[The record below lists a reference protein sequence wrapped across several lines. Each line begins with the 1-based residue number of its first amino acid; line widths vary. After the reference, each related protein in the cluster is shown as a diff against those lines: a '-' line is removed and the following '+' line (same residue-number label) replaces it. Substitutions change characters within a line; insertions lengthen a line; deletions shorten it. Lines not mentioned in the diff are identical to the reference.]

1 MPQGRDPLVLGQVIG
16 DVLDPFTRSA
26 AMRVMYNS
34 KEIRN
39 GTGLR
44 QSAVVNK
51 PRVEIEGHDR
61 RQLYTL
67 VMVDADAPSPNSPT
81 DREYLHWL
89 VTDIPETLD
98 ASYGGLS
105 KDADSFVC
113 IISVLV
119 WAPLEDISQHG
130 GASTGNRSRWM
141 AVIPHRNEIVSYES
155 PHPTAGIHR
164 IVLVLFRQEVQQT
177 IYAPGWRQNFNTRDF
192 SAFYRIGPP
201 VAAIYFNCQRE
212 NGCGGRR
219 GTRFNR

>member
-1 MPQGRDPLVLGQVIG
+1 MASLYNLKNIYMTACMSTQFTPPLSAMPIQYACVETEKASTCRVTMPQGRDPLVLGQVVG

-44 QSAVVNK
+44 HSAVVNK

-98 ASYGGLS
+98 ASYG
-105 KDADSFVC
+105 
-113 IISVLV
+113 
-119 WAPLEDISQHG
+119 
-130 GASTGNRSRWM
+130 
-141 AVIPHRNEIVSYES
+141 NEIVSYES

-192 SAFYRIGPP
+192 SAFYSIGPP

-219 GTRFNR
+219 F

>member
-1 MPQGRDPLVLGQVIG
+1 MPPGRDPLVLGQVVG

-51 PRVEIEGHDR
+51 PRVEIEGNDR

-98 ASYGGLS
+98 ASYG
-105 KDADSFVC
+105 
-113 IISVLV
+113 
-119 WAPLEDISQHG
+119 
-130 GASTGNRSRWM
+130 
-141 AVIPHRNEIVSYES
+141 
-155 PHPTAGIHR
+155 IHR

-192 SAFYRIGPP
+192 SAFYSIGPP
-201 VAAIYFNCQRE
+201 VAAIYFNCQRDT
-212 NGCGGRR
+212 GCGGRR
-219 GTRFNR
+219 

>member
-1 MPQGRDPLVLGQVIG
+1 MVSLYNLKNIYMKACMSTRFTPPLSAMPIQYACVEADKASTCRVTMPQGRDPLVLGQVVG

-98 ASYGGLS
+98 ASYGG
-105 KDADSFVC
+105 
-113 IISVLV
+113 
-119 WAPLEDISQHG
+119 
-130 GASTGNRSRWM
+130 
-141 AVIPHRNEIVSYES
+141 
-155 PHPTAGIHR
+155 
-164 IVLVLFRQEVQQT
+164 
-177 IYAPGWRQNFNTRDF
+177 
-192 SAFYRIGPP
+192 
-201 VAAIYFNCQRE
+201 
-212 NGCGGRR
+212 
-219 GTRFNR
+219 